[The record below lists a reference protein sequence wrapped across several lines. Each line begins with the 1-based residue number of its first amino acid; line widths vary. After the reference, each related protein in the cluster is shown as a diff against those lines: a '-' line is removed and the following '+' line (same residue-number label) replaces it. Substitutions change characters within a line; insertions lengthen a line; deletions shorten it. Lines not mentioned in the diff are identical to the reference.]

1 MQIES
6 KEWMERKKGVTG
18 RIFLCFVAASI
29 LALLYFNIT
38 PRADLVALAQK
49 FPEVGDTM
57 QKTFVRSFKMA
68 ISMALFLVDII
79 LVGPFAYISY
89 FGDHIK
95 PRKGSVLNKVSF
107 FDFGLLLA
115 LWFTLTLAGIHFQL
129 LNYVRKVD
137 AAFLTPSAFVLFS
150 GAAFLIW
157 IMALLM
163 KFYSYTSYQR
173 KELKKYAIRF

>member
-6 KEWMERKKGVTG
+6 KEWMEKKKAVTG
-18 RIFLCFVAASI
+18 RIFLCFVAVSI

-38 PRADLVALAQK
+38 PMSDLSALAQK
-49 FPEVGDTM
+49 FPEIGDTR
-57 QKTFVRSFKMA
+57 QKTCARRYKMA
-68 ISMALFLVDII
+68 GALALCLVDIVLI
-79 LVGPFAYISY
+79 GPFAYISY

-95 PRKGSVLNKVSF
+95 PRKESPLNSVSF

-115 LWFTLTLAGIHFQL
+115 LWFTLTLAGLHFQL
-129 LNYVRKVD
+129 LNYVRKVH
-137 AAFLTPSAFVLFS
+137 AVFLTPSAFVLFS

-157 IMALLM
+157 IIALLV